1 MAQQTLTTTEQ
12 AQFTYDVT
20 IGTRTAER
28 SDPETVTVSQRQQN
42 RLCVVC
48 DRVPANLTLD
58 GTVKEGTRPMRLC
71 LRCHYAVMQ
80 QRRMMRTDCIVHG
93 SSGCE
98 TELLVPRSSLLFGD
112 NKYRQLAAQRR
123 DAQKAA
129 RRALETVEPACTAA

>member
-20 IGTRTAER
+20 IGTRTTER

-48 DRVPANLTLD
+48 DR
-58 GTVKEGTRPMRLC
+58 
-71 LRCHYAVMQ
+71 CHYAVMQ
-80 QRRMMRTDCIVHG
+80 QRRMMRTECIVHG

-98 TELLVPRSSLLFGD
+98 AELLVPRSSLLFGD
-112 NKYRQLAAQRR
+112 NKYRQLAADRR

>member
-1 MAQQTLTTTEQ
+1 MAQQTLATTEQ
-12 AQFTYDVT
+12 TQFTYDVT
-20 IGTRTAER
+20 IGARTAER

-58 GTVKEGTRPMRLC
+58 GTAKDGVRPMRLC
-71 LRCHYAVMQ
+71 LRCHYAVTQ
-80 QRRMMRTDCIVHG
+80 QRRMMRTECIVHG

-112 NKYRQLAAQRR
+112 SKYRQLAGERR

-129 RRALETVEPACTAA
+129 RRALETVEPVFTAA